1 MYAKKLQEMGAEN
14 VLISLGRDGAILLT
28 KDKNVLYSKFELAK
42 LYINQ
47 DKDYEVAHELAD
59 NLLLSFINDKDITQ
73 AFQKIERYYA

>member
-1 MYAKKLQEMGAEN
+1 MTKQELLDKLIFLQ
-14 VLISLGRDGAILLT
+14 
-28 KDKNVLYSKFELAK
+28 
-42 LYINQ
+42 Q